1 MEFSRTFLP
10 KLGAAIQE
18 AVKEYPLI
26 WMQTAACSGCV
37 GDQHNPPQH
46 QERHPGSLPG
56 NQLFL
61 DYHSTLMAAAGK
73 LSTDTALET
82 ARKNKGKYSPPQSQL
97 RVWVIF

>member
-1 MEFSRTFLP
+1 MINTIHPSIKNVIL
-10 KLGAAIQE
+10 
-18 AVKEYPLI
+18 
-26 WMQTAACSGCV
+26 
-37 GDQHNPPQH
+37 DQI
-46 QERHPGSLPG
+46 LPG

-82 ARKNKGKYSPPQSQL
+82 ARKNKGKYSPPQSQH